1 MNAPNMSP
9 FLFVTDL
16 DNTLVGDDAAL
27 ARLNR
32 ELANHRQQYKSKIV
46 YATGRSLYLYRL
58 LAEAKSLLT
67 PDALIT
73 SVGTEMYFDRN
84 HEEYDPEWANVL
96 SQGWNREKIVEIASR
111 FSQLQSQPKSEQNP
125 FKISY
130 YLAESVAKET
140 IAELKTALDENGFK
154 IKLIYSAGQD
164 LDLLPRNGD
173 KGLAVKF
180 LRQKWNIPA
189 EKTLVCGDSGNDI
202 SMFKGQEKG
211 LIVSNAKPELIQWY
225 ETNKNDNLHL
235 AQSVCAG
242 GILEGL
248 KHFSFL

>member
-1 MNAPNMSP
+1 MSP

-27 ARLNR
+27 TRLNQ
-32 ELANHRQQYKSKIV
+32 ELASHRQEYNSKIV

-84 HEEYDPEWANVL
+84 HEKYDPEWAKIL
-96 SQGWNREKIVEIASR
+96 SQGWNRAEIVAIASQ
-111 FSQLQSQPKSEQNP
+111 FEELQSQPKSEQNP

-130 YLAESVAKET
+130 YLAEAVARET
-140 IAELKTALDENGFK
+140 IAKLKATLGENGFK
-154 IKLIYSAGQD
+154 VKIIYSAGQD

-180 LRQKWNIPA
+180 LRQRWDISA
-189 EKTLVCGDSGNDI
+189 EKTIVCGDSGNDI
-202 SMFKGQEKG
+202 SMFQGEEKG
-211 LIVSNAKPELIQWY
+211 LIVGNAKPELVQWY
-225 ETNKNDNLHL
+225 EECKNNNLYL
-235 AQSVCAG
+235 AQSACAG

-248 KHFSFL
+248 KHFNFIK

>member
-1 MNAPNMSP
+1 N
-9 FLFVTDL
+9 
-16 DNTLVGDDAAL
+16 
-27 ARLNR
+27 
-32 ELANHRQQYKSKIV
+32 SKIV

-58 LAEAKSLLT
+58 LAEAKSLLI

-73 SVGTEMYFDRN
+73 SVGTEMYFDQK
-84 HEEYDPEWANVL
+84 HEKYDVEWAKIL
-96 SQGWNREKIVEIASR
+96 SQGWNRAEIVEIASQ
-111 FSQLQSQPKSEQNP
+111 FPELLSQPKSEQNP

-130 YLAESVAKET
+130 YLAESVATET
-140 IAELKTALDENGFK
+140 ITRLKKALSENGFK

-164 LDLLPRNGD
+164 LDLLPSNGD

-180 LRQKWNIPA
+180 LRRRWNISA

-202 SMFKGQEKG
+202 SMFLGQEKG
-211 LIVSNAKPELIQWY
+211 LIVGNAKPELLQWY
-225 ETNKNDNLHL
+225 ETNRNDNLHL
-235 AQSVCAG
+235 AQSNCAG

>member
-1 MNAPNMSP
+1 MNVPSMSP

-27 ARLNR
+27 NRLNQ
-32 ELANHRQQYKSKIV
+32 ELASHRQKYNSKIV

-58 LAEAKSLLT
+58 LAEAKSLLI

-73 SVGTEMYFDRN
+73 SVGTEMYFDQK
-84 HEEYDPEWANVL
+84 HEKYDVEWAKIL
-96 SQGWNREKIVEIASR
+96 SQGWNRAEIVEIASQ
-111 FSQLQSQPKSEQNP
+111 FPELQSQPKSEQNP

-130 YLAESVAKET
+130 YLAESVATET
-140 IAELKTALDENGFK
+140 ITRLKKALSENGF
-154 IKLIYSAGQD
+154 IIQLIYRAWQD
-164 LDLLPRNGD
+164 LDLLPSNGN

-180 LRQKWNIPA
+180 LRRRWNISA

-202 SMFKGQEKG
+202 SMFLGQEKG
-211 LIVSNAKPELIQWY
+211 LIVGNAKPELLQWY
-225 ETNKNDNLHL
+225 ETNRNDNLHL
-235 AQSVCAG
+235 AQSNCAG

>member
-1 MNAPNMSP
+1 MSP

-27 ARLNR
+27 ARLNQ
-32 ELANHRQQYKSKIV
+32 ELTNHRQQYNSKIV

-73 SVGTEMYFDRN
+73 SVGTEMYFDEK
-84 HEEYDPEWANVL
+84 HEEYDPEWAEIL
-96 SQGWNREKIVEIASR
+96 SQGWNRAEIVEIASQ
-111 FSQLQSQPKSEQNP
+111 FSDLQSQPKSEQNP

-130 YLAESVAKET
+130 YLAEPVAKET
-140 IAELKTALDENGFK
+140 IANLKTALSKSGYK

-180 LRQKWNIPA
+180 LRRRWNISA
-189 EKTLVCGDSGNDI
+189 EKTIVCGDSGNDV
-202 SMFKGQEKG
+202 SMFQGQEKG
-211 LIVSNAKPELIQWY
+211 LIVSNAKPELLQWY
-225 ETNKNDNLHL
+225 EANKSDRLYL
-235 AQSVCAG
+235 AQSICAG

-248 KHFSFL
+248 KHFGFL

>member
-1 MNAPNMSP
+1 MIAPNMSP

-27 ARLNR
+27 IRLNR
-32 ELANHRQQYKSKIV
+32 ELDSHRQQYNSKIV

-73 SVGTEMYFDRN
+73 SVGTEMYFDEK
-84 HEEYDPEWANVL
+84 HEEYDPEWAEIL
-96 SQGWNREKIVEIASR
+96 SQGWNRESIAEIAR
-111 FSQLQSQPKSEQNP
+111 QFPELQSQPKSEQNP

-140 IAELKTALDENGFK
+140 IARLKTALNKNGFK

-180 LRQKWNIPA
+180 LRRRWNIAA
-189 EKTLVCGDSGNDI
+189 EQTMVCGDSGNDV
-202 SMFKGQEKG
+202 SMFQGQEKG
-211 LIVSNAKPELIQWY
+211 LIVGNAKPELLQWY
-225 ETNKNDNLHL
+225 EANKNDNLYL
-235 AQSVCAG
+235 AQSICAG

-248 KHFSFL
+248 KHFNFL

>member
-1 MNAPNMSP
+1 MIAPNMSP

-27 ARLNR
+27 IRLNQ
-32 ELANHRQQYKSKIV
+32 ELDSHRQQYNSKIV

-58 LAEAKSLLT
+58 LAEAKSLLK

-73 SVGTEMYFDRN
+73 SVGTEMYFDEK
-84 HEEYDPEWANVL
+84 HEEYDPEWAEVL
-96 SQGWNREKIVEIASR
+96 SQGWNRESIVEIASQ

-130 YLAESVAKET
+130 YLAESVAKDT
-140 IAELKTALDENGFK
+140 IAQLRTALNKNGFK

-180 LRQKWNIPA
+180 LRRRWNIAA
-189 EKTLVCGDSGNDI
+189 EQTMVCGDSGNDV
-202 SMFKGQEKG
+202 SMFQGQEKG
-211 LIVSNAKPELIQWY
+211 LIVGNAKPELLEWY
-225 ETNKNDNLHL
+225 KANKNDNLYL
-235 AQSVCAG
+235 AQSICAG

-248 KHFSFL
+248 KHFNFL